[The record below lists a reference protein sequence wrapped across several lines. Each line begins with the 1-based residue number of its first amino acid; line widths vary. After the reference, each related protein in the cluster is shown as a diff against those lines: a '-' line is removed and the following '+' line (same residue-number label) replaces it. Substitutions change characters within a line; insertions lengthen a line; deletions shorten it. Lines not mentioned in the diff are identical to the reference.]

1 MQSGGALPIC
11 DGRYA
16 KQEPKMHFSGI
27 YDPLPRR
34 LSARHAVLLFLHY
47 PRSSSSKNKK
57 PKIPPTIKDSEP
69 EQSLFELRDL
79 AKWTKEQT
87 ACRVK
92 GRNGLFVNFAT
103 FELERSILLAHRARH
118 LPPVAAIT
126 ASVVSFPRHYH
137 RELGA
142 LTGGVATVDPLKIL
156 KQHSAQSLIYLNIF
170 YFSCTSSKSRQ
181 RGRIQK
187 PVDLGI

>member
-1 MQSGGALPIC
+1 MDKRAS
-11 DGRYA
+11 
-16 KQEPKMHFSGI
+16 
-27 YDPLPRR
+27 
-34 LSARHAVLLFLHY
+34 
-47 PRSSSSKNKK
+47 
-57 PKIPPTIKDSEP
+57 
-69 EQSLFELRDL
+69 
-79 AKWTKEQT
+79 EQT

-92 GRNGLFVNFAT
+92 GRNGLFVNFPT

>member
-1 MQSGGALPIC
+1 MDFGEQMFTKASLAISAPLVAKKYGCLSCRYFINRLALLLSQSAP
-11 DGRYA
+11 
-16 KQEPKMHFSGI
+16 
-27 YDPLPRR
+27 
-34 LSARHAVLLFLHY
+34 SAA
-47 PRSSSSKNKK
+47 
-57 PKIPPTIKDSEP
+57 
-69 EQSLFELRDL
+69 
-79 AKWTKEQT
+79 
-87 ACRVK
+87 
-92 GRNGLFVNFAT
+92 G
-103 FELERSILLAHRARH
+103 
-118 LPPVAAIT
+118 AAIT
-126 ASVVSFPRHYH
+126 APVVSFPRHYH